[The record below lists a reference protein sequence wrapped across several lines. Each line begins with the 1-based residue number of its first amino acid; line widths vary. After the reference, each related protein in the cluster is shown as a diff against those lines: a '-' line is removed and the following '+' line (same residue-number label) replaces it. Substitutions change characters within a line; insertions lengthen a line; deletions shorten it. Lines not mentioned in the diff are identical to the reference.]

1 MMKSPFPGM
10 DPYLEAHWPDVHQS
24 LITSTRN
31 ALNRQLR
38 GSLRARM
45 GERVVVEENSDP
57 VRSIYPDVRVFEH
70 GDRDPMSEAPAP
82 DSEVALAEPL
92 VVIARS
98 ERVRQPFV
106 EIIDT
111 ASGGRLI
118 TVIEFL
124 SPSNKYAGDGQE
136 QYARKQ
142 QEIVAADI
150 NLVEIDLVRGGQRNL
165 LQPDESLPESH
176 RTTYLACVRR
186 GFGRDAYHIFRMP
199 LTERLPAFRIPL
211 RRRDP
216 DAVLNIQALV
226 DQAYEEG
233 RYDDLDYTKPCI
245 PRLEGT
251 EAAWADQVLKAA
263 GKRA

>member
-10 DPYLEAHWPDVHQS
+10 DPYLEAHWADVHQR
-24 LITSTRN
+24 LIHDSCN

-45 GERVVVEENSDP
+45 GERVVVEQDSDP

-70 GDRDPMSEAPAP
+70 GARDLVSE
-82 DSEVALAEPL
+82 DSPSDSNVAVAEPL
-92 VVIARS
+92 VVVARS
-98 ERVRQPFV
+98 EKVRQPFV
-106 EIIDT
+106 EIIDI

-118 TVIEFL
+118 TAIEFL

-150 NLVEIDLVRGGQRNL
+150 NLVEIDLLRGGQRNL
-165 LQPDESLPESH
+165 LHPVAALPESH

-186 GFGRDAYHIFRMP
+186 GFGRDTFHIFRMP
-199 LTERLPAFRIPL
+199 LTERLPVISIPL
-211 RRRDP
+211 RRGDG
-216 DAVLNIQALV
+216 DAVLDIQGLV
-226 DQAYEEG
+226 TQAYEEG
-233 RYDDLDYTKPCI
+233 RYDDLDYAKPCI
-245 PRLEGT
+245 PRLEGA
-251 EAAWADQVLKAA
+251 EAAWAEQLLRAA
-263 GKRA
+263 GKRP